1 MYVFVLFG
9 VRGGEFRQDAW
20 ALLRNKGAK
29 LAGEGGMEILR
40 SPSPEP
46 GLSGM
51 ATHKEGGRISASD
64 EAMYL
69 KAMLDKD
76 KHKHKHKHKHKKSK
90 KSKKSHKV

>member
-1 MYVFVLFG
+1 MCSLCGF
-9 VRGGEFRQDAW
+9 RGGEFRQDAW

-40 SPSPEP
+40 SPTPEP

-51 ATHKEGGRISASD
+51 AAHKEGGRMSASD

-69 KAMLDKD
+69 KSMLDKD
-76 KHKHKHKHKHKKSK
+76 RHKKDK
-90 KSKKSHKV
+90 KSKKSHKVQPIDSTH